1 MAAEVSEYSDY
12 DLIISFNVHG
22 SIDGRDLMYD
32 TDGTIKIAE
41 KRIFDVPTDCN
52 VTFLIAAQCG
62 VSNFI
67 DDNATWTHLL
77 RTSIQKELHKH
88 SSKDLAERLQ
98 PVLLKEN
105 KRLEKQDTKDDGMQ
119 KWSTYMDTAWK
130 IVKTNRY
137 YNKMYNVDPLDKIP
151 EPFVV
156 YYCRYPDSS
165 VTKEKVQ
172 EAILEWVE
180 PSEMDAQRN
189 VSRKTLIDILTG
201 TLFGFK
207 NILII
212 DASCSDFEYGS
223 ERDARYTNRLM
234 RKDGLSGGKRTRRK
248 KRRKNKT
255 STDFSVNRKHK
266 RFTINR

>member
-1 MAAEVSEYSDY
+1 MAAEVSEYSEY

-22 SIDGRDLMYD
+22 SIDGRDLIYD
-32 TDGTIKIAE
+32 KDGTIKIAE
-41 KRIFDVPTDCN
+41 KRIFDVPTGCHI
-52 VTFLIAAQCG
+52 TFLIAAQCG

-77 RTSIQKELHKH
+77 RTSIQKKLQKH
-88 SSKDLAERLQ
+88 SSKDLAERIQ
-98 PVLLKEN
+98 PVLIKEN

-130 IVKTNRY
+130 IVKPKRY
-137 YNKMYNVDPLDKIP
+137 YNKIYNVDPLDKIP

-165 VTKEKVQ
+165 VTKETVQ
-172 EAILEWVE
+172 DTLLEWVE
-180 PSEMDAQRN
+180 PCEIQQN
-189 VSRKTLIDILTG
+189 VSRKTLIEILTG
-201 TLFGFK
+201 KFGFK

-223 ERDARYTNRLM
+223 ERDARYVKRLM
-234 RKDGLSGGKRTRRK
+234 RKDGLAGGKRTRRRKRSK
-248 KRRKNKT
+248 KIKHPN
-255 STDFSVNRKHK
+255 DFSYTKP
-266 RFTINR
+266 